1 MCSRRGGVSVGG
13 VIEVDGLTKRYGA
26 VSAVDGVSFVARP
39 GVVTGFLGPNGAG
52 KSTTMRIL
60 LGLAS
65 ADSGQALLSGR
76 SYREIERP
84 LCEVG
89 ALLECAAPHRGRSGY
104 AHLLWLARSHG
115 IGVQRVREVLGL
127 VGLEDAARRRVG
139 GYSQGMRQRLGLAAA
154 LLGDPGIVVLDEP
167 ANGLDPEGIRWLRG
181 LLRGLAGEGRTV
193 LVSSHLIGEVARTA
207 DRLVVVARGRLVA
220 DADTADFTGDLEDEF
235 LRLTGGAR

>member
-1 MCSRRGGVSVGG
+1 M
-13 VIEVDGLTKRYGA
+13 
-26 VSAVDGVSFVARP
+26 
-39 GVVTGFLGPNGAG
+39 
-52 KSTTMRIL
+52 
-60 LGLAS
+60 
-65 ADSGQALLSGR
+65 
-76 SYREIERP
+76 
-84 LCEVG
+84 
-89 ALLECAAPHRGRSGY
+89 
-104 AHLLWLARSHG
+104 
-115 IGVQRVREVLGL
+115 QRVREVLGL